1 MALVLLGK
9 AGGLLVLWQLV
20 EGRGQTDKYM
30 PHLTELGGNS
40 SYFLWCWNQVTIR
53 ICSDSFYG
61 KKKKFPFWELMLN
74 LPTLNIVN

>member
-20 EGRGQTDKYM
+20 EGRGQTDKYV